1 MTPALPPLDMHAHVA
16 TSTTPRQLER
26 LGAVV
31 FAATRSLDEYERVA
45 TRKDLV
51 TVWGVGSHPGVPAAI
66 DNFDAERFRRF
77 VERTPFVSEIG
88 LERRSKV
95 DLGSQQAVFTSIL
108 DILEGTPRIVS
119 LHSSGAI
126 DAVLDA
132 IKAHPAPGLVLH
144 WWRGNA
150 AQTRR
155 AVELGCWF
163 SVNAAGLKYPADVA
177 LIPLDRLLTETDH
190 PTGDRSSPT
199 PSLRIAI
206 LTCMDARIRVF
217 EIFGLLQG
225 ESHVLRNAGGIVTD
239 DAIRSLALS
248 QRKLGTREILIMQ
261 HTDCGLNAVTE
272 DSFKDELEDHMQ
284 RAQAS
289 AAS

>member
-132 IKAHPAPGLVLH
+132 IEAHPAPGLVLH

-199 PSLRIAI
+199 PRQPGS
-206 LTCMDARIRVF
+206 
-217 EIFGLLQG
+217 
-225 ESHVLRNAGGIVTD
+225 VTD
-239 DAIRSLALS
+239 LEASLATLFHLPDGTALRARVWANFARLVNQVGVEALLPAPV
-248 QRKLGTREILIMQ
+248 QRMVVAAGN
-261 HTDCGLNAVTE
+261 D
-272 DSFKDELEDHMQ
+272 
-284 RAQAS
+284 AS
-289 AAS
+289 